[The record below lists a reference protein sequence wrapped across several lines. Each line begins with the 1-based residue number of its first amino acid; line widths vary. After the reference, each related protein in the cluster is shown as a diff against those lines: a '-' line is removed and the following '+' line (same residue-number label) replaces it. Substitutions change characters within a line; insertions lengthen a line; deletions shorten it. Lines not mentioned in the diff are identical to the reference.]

1 MQPGH
6 RRAGLAAEEVRSQR
20 GFALLP
26 AAQLAVPVL
35 ALRAQVAAHL
45 APTTSDE
52 QIRKSNACC
61 DTDPAAVRNSRVEH
75 LELKS
80 VRSAEFE
87 RFVLELKSVRWTP
100 PRGQGL
106 KVQCLFLAKYYIQS
120 AH

>member
-1 MQPGH
+1 M
-6 RRAGLAAEEVRSQR
+6 RSQR

-35 ALRAQVAAHL
+35 ALRVQVAAHL
-45 APTTSDE
+45 APTTSEE
-52 QIRKSNACC
+52 QIHRLRA
-61 DTDPAAVRNSRVEH
+61 PRVEH

>member
-1 MQPGH
+1 MRIGNSG
-6 RRAGLAAEEVRSQR
+6 RFGNDVTNFFSWSAEFERFV
-20 GFALLP
+20 
-26 AAQLAVPVL
+26 
-35 ALRAQVAAHL
+35 
-45 APTTSDE
+45 
-52 QIRKSNACC
+52 
-61 DTDPAAVRNSRVEH
+61 